1 MKITSPNHF
10 SIIFISLFL
19 LLLPG
24 FIKGQ
29 QVTGR
34 VISSE
39 TGSGIAYVN
48 VGIIG
53 RNAGTVTDEKG
64 NFTLSIDREFDN
76 DSLRFFMIGFGPRA
90 VLVTK
95 FRNDTSKIISLH
107 PVIYQLGEVNISS
120 RRARK
125 TEIGDEVVPNDFR
138 SGFAYNT
145 LGSELGHKVYTRH
158 PIKLQDI
165 NLNIGVCTYD
175 SVTYR
180 LNIYRES
187 ESGDYK
193 NILTVPIYISFTK
206 EQINDPV
213 TFDLSKYSIVIE
225 GDIIIALELYK
236 DLGEGRLLF
245 RTRFLQGSTIHRK
258 ASEAEWTE
266 AAGSVGMYLHGLVLR

>member
-19 LLLPG
+19 LLVPG
-24 FIKGQ
+24 LIKGQ

-90 VLVTK
+90 VLVTQ
-95 FRNDTSKIISLH
+95 FRNDPSKIISLH

-180 LNIYRES
+180 LNIYRKS

-213 TFDLSKYSIVIE
+213 TIDLSKYSIVIE

>member
-1 MKITSPNHF
+1 MKITSPKHYR
-10 SIIFISLFL
+10 IILSFL

-24 FIKGQ
+24 LIQGQ

-64 NFTLSIDREFDN
+64 NFTLSIDKEFDN

-90 VLVTK
+90 VLVTQ
-95 FRNDTSKIISLH
+95 FRNDSSKIISLH

-180 LNIYRES
+180 LNIYRKS